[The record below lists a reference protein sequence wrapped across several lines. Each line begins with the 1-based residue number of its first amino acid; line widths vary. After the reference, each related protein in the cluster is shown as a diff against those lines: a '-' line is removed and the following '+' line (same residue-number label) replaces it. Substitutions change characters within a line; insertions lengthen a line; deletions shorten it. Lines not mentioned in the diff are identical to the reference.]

1 MPRIARKYMTVSFF
15 HLMTQGINKEYIFEN
30 KKDKTMYEKLIFLY
44 KDEFD
49 VNILSY
55 SIMDNHTHIL
65 IKVETVESM
74 SKFMHK
80 VNTQYATYYNKKYG
94 RTGYVF
100 KNRYKAQMIN
110 SLKHLYRCIDYI
122 HDNPVKAGICKNR
135 NQYQYSSFTKL
146 YQCSQTK
153 AMIALERYLKDSFI
167 DKKHDSDENNLE
179 DNDNIIFLEDMD
191 EDKQSICE
199 KEINKYI
206 VEKQIDRKI
215 LLKNKEN
222 LREIVSRLKS
232 KKISYRIMAE
242 KLGIGRETL
251 RRLNIESSK

>member
-1 MPRIARKYMTVSFF
+1 MPRTARKYITGSFF
-15 HLMTQGINKEYIFEN
+15 HLMTQEINREYIFEN
-30 KKDKTMYEKLIFLY
+30 NKDKAVYEKFIFLY

-65 IKVETVESM
+65 IKVETVENM

-80 VNTQYATYYNKKYG
+80 VNTQYAMYYNKEYD

-100 KNRYKAQMIN
+100 KNRYKAQMID
-110 SLKHLYRCIDYI
+110 SWKHLYRCIDYI

-146 YQCSQTK
+146 YQDSQTK
-153 AMIALERYLKDSFI
+153 AMTVLERYLKDGLI
-167 DKKHDSDENNLE
+167 NQNHDRDENTSKG
-179 DNDNIIFLEDMD
+179 NDNIIFLENTD
-191 EDKQSICE
+191 EDKRSICQ
-199 KEINKYI
+199 KEIDKYI
-206 VEKQIDRKI
+206 LEKQIDKNI
-215 LLKNKEN
+215 LIKNREN
-222 LREIVSRLKS
+222 LREIVIRLKS
-232 KKISYRIMAE
+232 KKISYRIMSE

-251 RRLNIESSK
+251 RRLNTELSK

>member
-15 HLMTQGINKEYIFEN
+15 HLMTQGINREYIFEN
-30 KKDKTMYEKLIFLY
+30 NKDKGVYEKLIFLY

-49 VNILSY
+49 INILSY

-80 VNTQYATYYNKKYG
+80 VNTQYTTYYNKEYG

-122 HDNPVKAGICKNR
+122 HDNPLKAGICKNR

-146 YQCSQTK
+146 YQGSQTK
-153 AMIALERYLKDSFI
+153 VMTELERYLKDSFI
-167 DKKHDSDENNLE
+167 NQNHDRDENTLE
-179 DNDNIIFLEDMD
+179 DNDKIIFLEDTD
-191 EDKQSICE
+191 EDKKSICE
-199 KEINKYI
+199 KEIDKYI
-206 VEKQIDRKI
+206 VEKQIDKKS
-215 LLKNKEN
+215 LLKNREN
-222 LREIVSRLKS
+222 LREIVIRLKS

-251 RRLNIESSK
+251 RRLNTKLSK